1 MHGFF
6 HYLLPLT
13 ITYAVLKLLHLSLSQ
28 WINQNKSDTLDADIC
43 IRGWSGT
50 RKPDPNA
57 QTRPDPKALTR
68 EKSTRSAPNQLTFF
82 VLYTSKITMDKSL
95 VVILAYCAP
104 ETSWRR
110 LQRTIWYNV
119 HMFKIPLA
127 QVLCHEQFKA
137 LLLYPT
143 KICTKKKTFSCRLS

>member
-50 RKPDPNA
+50 RKSDPNLSLPDPTR
-57 QTRPDPKALTR
+57 QEFLTPGKTRPDPKP
-68 EKSTRSAPNQLTFF
+68 EE
-82 VLYTSKITMDKSL
+82 
-95 VVILAYCAP
+95 ILP
-104 ETSWRR
+104 D
-110 LQRTIWYNV
+110 Q
-119 HMFKIPLA
+119 PL
-127 QVLCHEQFKA
+127 
-137 LLLYPT
+137 
-143 KICTKKKTFSCRLS
+143 